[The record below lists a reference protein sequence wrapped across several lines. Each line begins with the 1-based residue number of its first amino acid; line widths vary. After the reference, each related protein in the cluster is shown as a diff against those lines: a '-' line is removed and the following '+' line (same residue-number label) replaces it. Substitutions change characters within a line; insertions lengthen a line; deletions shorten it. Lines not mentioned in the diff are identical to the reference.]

1 MADQASKVHVAIN
14 CCDLSKS
21 IDFYRNLF
29 GLEPSKVRIGYA
41 KFDVTNP
48 PLNQHP
54 FTDAGRAI
62 APGHTGRFD
71 RGCVCNSGA
80 MAPRGLVTRD
90 EMQTNCCFATQD
102 KTSVLDP
109 DGNEGGIRC
118 VEGRSAR
125 EEEVREWYCVPKLFD
140 D

>member
-29 GLEPSKVRIGYA
+29 GLEPSKVRTGYA

-54 FTDAGRAI
+54 FTDAGALSHLGIQVASTEDVFAI
-62 APGHTGRFD
+62 
-71 RGCVCNSGA
+71 
-80 MAPRGLVTRD
+80 
-90 EMQTNCCFATQD
+90 
-102 KTSVLDP
+102 
-109 DGNEGGIRC
+109 
-118 VEGRSAR
+118 R
-125 EEEVREWYCVPKLFD
+125 EQWHQAAL
-140 D
+140 